1 MKPLAPAIME
11 VEKSGIAD
19 KYMTW
24 PLNFAAPGEA
34 GAPAPPPDAV
44 EKAGEGQWRTCR
56 VIEVP
61 ASIVA
66 VREFADA
73 SMGPV
78 VRRADR
84 ELRECLERDGL
95 VRFGQY
101 DAIFSMGKRRGGGMG
116 RSQGGRTSL
125 VEGWCSESMVE
136 LCII

>member
-1 MKPLAPAIME
+1 ME

-56 VIEVP
+56 VIEIP

-95 VRFGQY
+95 VPVDDGGREGLVRFGQY
-101 DAIFSMGKRRGGGMG
+101 DAIFSMGKRRGEVWVDLKEGGHP
-116 RSQGGRTSL
+116 
-125 VEGWCSESMVE
+125 W
-136 LCII
+136 